1 MRTSDLVILLL
12 LITCLPL
19 FLGLLQLACMTE
31 HSCVPN
37 SSYTTWGPELWLTA
51 TRTIKVGEAL
61 SIDYG
66 NGFYKPA
73 AERTEL
79 LKSSY
84 GFDCKC
90 ELCTK
95 VGVLWE

>member
-1 MRTSDLVILLL
+1 MLLFSP
-12 LITCLPL
+12 T
-19 FLGLLQLACMTE
+19 FLSFFGLLQLACMTE

-51 TRTIKVGEAL
+51 TRAIKAGEAL

-73 AERTEL
+73 AERAEL

-84 GFDCKC
+84 GFDCTC
-90 ELCTK
+90 ELCIK
-95 VGVLWE
+95 VGVLWESSAEV